1 MLNDVKIALS
11 RSHTTIVSDTLGAIS
26 LLVLLLGALHLP
38 GMI

>member
-11 RSHTTIVSDTLGAIS
+11 RSSATIVSDTLGAIS

>member
-11 RSHTTIVSDTLGAIS
+11 RSTTTIVSDTLGAIS

-38 GMI
+38 GMV